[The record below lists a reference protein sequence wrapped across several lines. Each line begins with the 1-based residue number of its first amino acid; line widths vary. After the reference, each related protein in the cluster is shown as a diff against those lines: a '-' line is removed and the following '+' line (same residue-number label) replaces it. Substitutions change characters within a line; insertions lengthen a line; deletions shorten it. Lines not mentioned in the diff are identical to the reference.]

1 MDACPPSLLRRGL
14 TAVALSVAVLLA
26 TSAPSPAA
34 TAAGWTPYDRPAQY
48 TTVTEQDVPIAM
60 PDGTVLRADV
70 TRPDAPGRFPV
81 LITQTPYNKTGPL
94 GMANAY
100 LVQRGYV
107 HVVVD
112 VRGTG
117 SSGGTWDSFGPNEQ
131 ADGPEIVRWATQ
143 QPWSD
148 GKIGL
153 TGASYMGFT
162 QLYTAAQRPEGL
174 KAIFPV
180 VPMADGY
187 RDITMSGGQVNISF
201 IPLWLGLVSGGA
213 IVPPAWGVTDPA
225 GAAQTL
231 ADHVRGVVDFQAHT
245 VTDATTG
252 GDTAFD
258 GDFWKTRSPIE
269 VLDRIRVPAFVVGG
283 LHDLFQRGEPLVYE
297 RLKQHV
303 PARLLMGPWTHLGGS
318 SGAGLPAD
326 GVPSLA
332 QIQLRWFDRWLKG
345 IDTRVAE
352 IPRATQYVWGAGHY
366 ETQADW
372 PDPSLRPTRAY
383 LRAGGELSRERPSG
397 DEPGDTFVQ
406 HPVSGICTQTT
417 SQWSAGLTEQLPCTT
432 DDRLNEAG
440 EKTWTTAPLEQPL
453 RLDGPILAKLWVTTT
468 ASDAVTAVRITDV
481 APDGKSTELTAGWLA
496 ASFRATD
503 RSRSRVV
510 RRTLIQ
516 PWHPFT
522 RASVLP
528 VPKDQPVKL
537 EVEVFPTSALLQPGH
552 RLRVAVGPGDFPH
565 QVPPLPQLQ
574 GSLGGQ
580 VTILHDRAHPS
591 SVVLPERGTC
601 PRSGCR
607 SLKVPRLLRGG

>member
-1 MDACPPSLLRRGL
+1 MSARLPAL
-14 TAVALSVAVLLA
+14 ALSLVLLA
-26 TSAPSPAA
+26 LVAPSALAAPAR
-34 TAAGWTPYDRPAQY
+34 GWTPYDRPAQY
-48 TTVTEQDVPIAM
+48 ATVTDRDVPITM

-70 TRPDAPGRFPV
+70 NRPDAPGRFPV

-94 GMANAY
+94 GTGNQY
-100 LVQRGYV
+100 LVERGYV

-117 SSGGTWDSFGPNEQ
+117 SSGGEWDSFGPKEQ
-131 ADGPEIVRWATQ
+131 ADGPELVRWART

-187 RDITMSGGQVNISF
+187 RDITLSGGQVNVSF
-201 IPLWLGLVSGGA
+201 IPLWLGLVTGGG
-213 IVPPAWGVTDPA
+213 IVPPAWGATDPA

-231 ADHVRGVVDFQAHT
+231 AGHVQGAAGFQAHT

-252 GDTAFD
+252 GDTAYD
-258 GDFWKTRSPIE
+258 GPFWKTRSPVEI
-269 VLDRIRVPAFVVGG
+269 LDRIRVPAFVVGG

-297 RLKQHV
+297 RLKRRV
-303 PARLLMGPWTHLGGS
+303 PARLLMGPWTHLTGS
-318 SGAGLPAD
+318 TGAGLPAD
-326 GVPSLA
+326 GVSSLD
-332 QIQLRWFDRWLKG
+332 QLQLRWFDRWLRG
-345 IDTRVAE
+345 IDTDVAG
-352 IPRATQYVWGAGHY
+352 IPQVTQYVWGAGHY

-372 PDPSLRPTRAY
+372 PRPGLRPTRAY
-383 LRAGGELSRERPSG
+383 LRANGELSRERPAG
-397 DEPGDTFVQ
+397 DEPGDTFTQ
-406 HPVSGICTQTT
+406 HPLSGICTQST

-432 DDRLNEAG
+432 DDRLNELG
-440 EKTWTTAPLEQPL
+440 EKTYTTAPLEQGL

-468 ASDAVTAVRITDV
+468 AADAITAVRVTDV
-481 APDGKSTELTAGWLA
+481 APDGKSTELTGGWLA
-496 ASFRATD
+496 ASFRAVD
-503 RSRSRVV
+503 RSRSRIV

-522 RASVLP
+522 RESVLP
-528 VPKDQPVKL
+528 VPAGEPVKL
-537 EVEVFPTSALLQPGH
+537 EVEVFPTSALIAPGH

-565 QVPPLPQLQ
+565 QLPPLPQLQ
-574 GSLGGQ
+574 ASLGGQ
-580 VTILHDRAHPS
+580 VTILHDREHPS
-591 SVVLPERGTC
+591 SVVLPERGSC
-601 PRSGCR
+601 PAKGCAPL
-607 SLKVPRLLRGG
+607 SVPRLLRGG

>member
-1 MDACPPSLLRRGL
+1 MDASSRCRGL
-14 TAVALSVAVLLA
+14 LAAMLSLVVLLPA
-26 TSAPSPAA
+26 AESSAAA
-34 TAAGWTPYDRPAQY
+34 TAAGWEPYDRPAQY
-48 TTVTEQDVPIAM
+48 AAVTDRDVPITM

-70 TRPDAPGRFPV
+70 NRPDAPGRFPV

-94 GMANAY
+94 GMGNQY

-117 SSGGTWDSFGPNEQ
+117 ASGGTWDSFGPQEQ
-131 ADGPEIVRWATQ
+131 ADGPELVRWATT

-162 QLYTAAQRPEGL
+162 QLYTAAQRPAGL

-180 VPMADGY
+180 VPMADAY
-187 RDITMSGGQVNISF
+187 RDITLSGGQVNISF
-201 IPLWLGLVSGGA
+201 IPLWLGLVTGGG
-213 IVPPAWGVTDPA
+213 IVPPAWGATDPA

-231 ADHVRGVVDFQAHT
+231 ADHVQGAADFQVHT
-245 VTDATTG
+245 VTDSTTG

-258 GDFWKTRSPIE
+258 GAFWKTRSPIE

-297 RLKQHV
+297 RLKRHV
-303 PARLLMGPWTHLGGS
+303 PARLVMGPWTHLGGS
-318 SGAGLPAD
+318 TGQGLPAD
-326 GVPSLA
+326 GVPSLD
-332 QIQLRWFDRWLKG
+332 QLELRWFDHYLKG
-345 IDTRVAE
+345 LDSHVER
-352 IPRATQYVWGAGHY
+352 IPRVTQYVWGAGHY

-372 PDPSLRPTRAY
+372 PEPALRPARAY
-383 LRAGGELSRERPSG
+383 LRANGELSREAPAG
-397 DEPGDTFVQ
+397 DEPGDSFTQ
-406 HPVSGICTQTT
+406 HPLSGICTQST
-417 SQWSAGLTEQLPCTT
+417 SQWSAGLTEALPCTT

-440 EKTWTTAPLEQPL
+440 EKTYTTAPLEQPL
-453 RLDGPILAKLWVTTT
+453 RLDGPIMAKLWVTTT
-468 ASDAVTAVRITDV
+468 AADAVTAVRVTDV
-481 APDGKSTELTAGWLA
+481 APDGTSTELTAGWLA
-496 ASFRATD
+496 ASFRAVD
-503 RSRSRVV
+503 RSRSRIV

-528 VPKDQPVKL
+528 VPKGEPVKL
-537 EVEVFPTSALLQPGH
+537 EVEVFPTSALIAPGH
-552 RLRVAVGPGDFPH
+552 RLRLAVGPGDFPH
-565 QVPPLPQLQ
+565 QLPPLPQLRDE
-574 GSLGGQ
+574 LGGQ

-601 PRSGCR
+601 PPKGCR
-607 SLKVPRLLRGG
+607 RLSLPRLLRGG